1 MNLIAAMR
9 YLVALDR
16 HGHFGRAAAACH
28 VSQPALSNALKALER
43 EFGVAIVKR
52 ARVYG
57 GLTPEGEAVL
67 ATAQRTLRDIDLLTH
82 ELRTG
87 EASPSGPLRIGAI
100 PTAMPLL
107 AVFLALLRERHPG
120 IMPVALAMSSPD
132 IQRGLDS
139 LSLDLALG
147 YTERHPAPRHSHWP
161 LTRERYYLLRRA
173 ATQAA
178 DGLRIA
184 APMRWAE
191 VADLPL
197 CQLTPDMHNRG
208 IVDRA
213 LNPAGMAPQP
223 AIETNSLLTLVL
235 TVSAGAVFGIL
246 PGAMIAAVRDRGELE
261 ALPLVQPEI
270 RAPIGFIALAEV
282 RASRATQAA
291 LRLLEEPAWLE
302 LLARHDGAHDVHDDA
317 HD

>member
-28 VSQPALSNALKALER
+28 VSQPALSNALRALEK

-67 ATAQRTLRDIDLLTH
+67 ATAQRTLRDIDLLTQD
-82 ELRTG
+82 LRG
-87 EASPSGPLRIGAI
+87 GQASGPLRLGAI

-120 IMPVALAMSSPD
+120 ITPVALAMSSPD
-132 IQRGLDS
+132 IERGLNT

-147 YTERHPAPRHSHWP
+147 YTERHPAPRHTAWP

-173 ATQAA
+173 ARESA
-178 DGLRIA
+178 DGLTIG
-184 APMRWAE
+184 APMRWGDA
-191 VADLPL
+191 AALPL

-208 IVDRA
+208 IVDGA
-213 LNPAGMAPQP
+213 LNPDGDAPQP

-261 ALPLVQPEI
+261 ALPLVEPDI
-270 RAPIGFIALAEV
+270 RAPIGFIALSEV
-282 RASRATQAA
+282 RPSRATQAA
-291 LRLLEEPAWLE
+291 LQLLEDPAWLE
-302 LLARHDGAHDVHDDA
+302 LLARHGAEGED
-317 HD
+317 